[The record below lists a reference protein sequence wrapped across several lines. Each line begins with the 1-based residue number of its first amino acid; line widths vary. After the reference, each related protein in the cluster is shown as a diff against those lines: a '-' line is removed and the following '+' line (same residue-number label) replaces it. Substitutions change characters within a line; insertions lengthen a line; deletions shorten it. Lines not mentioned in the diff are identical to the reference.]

1 MLPTDL
7 GTKNSTAPVVVISI
21 LSIESSTVAATAF
34 GVLARAGWTRTR
46 LPVHLPHFLLDLAL
60 TLAAAA
66 VVVLAS
72 RRLRLPAIVG
82 LLLTGMLLGPSG
94 LALVAGGEEV
104 EVFAEIGVVALL
116 FTLGLEFSRDRVR
129 RVGRPF
135 LLAGPLQLFGTAA
148 LVAPLALLFGME
160 ARPAI
165 FLGFLIAL
173 SSTALVLRIYAQRR
187 ELEAPHGRIG
197 LGVLLFQDLML
208 APILAI
214 APLLAGLEG
223 GGPWEVAVRF
233 GTSAVLLAGVFLVAR
248 FVVPP
253 FLGRLIG
260 GQLQDI
266 FLLAAVA
273 TCLGLAL
280 LTAELG
286 FSAALGAFL
295 AGVLLAE
302 SDYSHQVAAE
312 MAPFRDVFTN
322 FFFVS
327 VGMLVDLEA
336 ALARLPVV
344 LALTVS
350 TAALKAVV
358 AGVASLAAGL
368 GSRAAITAGLGLAQ
382 IGEFSF
388 VLATVGRTQGLL
400 GDELYQVI
408 LATSMLTLL
417 LTPGLASLGSRL
429 GRRLGRRAPDA
440 ETELPVKENHVVLVG
455 YGLNGRHLGR
465 VLSEARIP
473 WVAVDLDRAKVR
485 DARRR
490 GEPLVLGDGS
500 RRGMLEHCHIETA
513 RVVVF
518 AIPDPWALRQGI
530 GLARQLHPGLF
541 VLARTRRVDE
551 IDELAAL
558 GADEVIAEELEASI
572 ELVTRV
578 LQRYHV
584 PRNVIDAEIRL
595 LRADRYE
602 MLRRSGPSGT
612 VTQTLLAAL
621 EQGTTEI
628 FRVEKGGPAAG
639 KTLAELD
646 LRRVTGASVIAVVR
660 DGAPRTNPP
669 PGLGLQVGDDLVL
682 VGGHAEIEAAFRL
695 LGGRGP

>member
-1 MLPTDL
+1 M
-7 GTKNSTAPVVVISI
+7 
-21 LSIESSTVAATAF
+21 
-34 GVLARAGWTRTR
+34 
-46 LPVHLPHFLLDLAL
+46 HLPHFLFDLAL

-66 VVVLAS
+66 VVVLIS

-82 LLLTGMLLGPSG
+82 LLLTGMLIGPSG

-104 EVFAEIGVVALL
+104 EAFAEIGVVALL
-116 FTLGLEFSRDRVR
+116 FTLGLEFSRERVR
-129 RVGRPF
+129 RIGRPF
-135 LLAGPLQLFGTAA
+135 LFAGPLQLFGTAA
-148 LVAPLALLFGME
+148 LVAPLAMVAGME

-165 FLGFLIAL
+165 FLGFLVAL
-173 SSTALVLRIYAQRR
+173 SSTALVLRLYSQRR
-187 ELEAPHGRIG
+187 ELETPHGRIA

-223 GGPWEVAVRF
+223 GGTLQVATRF
-233 GTSAVLLAGVFLVAR
+233 GLSAALLAGIFLVAR

-260 GQLQDI
+260 GRLQDI

-273 TCLGLAL
+273 TCLGAAL

-312 MAPFRDVFTN
+312 MTPFRDLFTN

-327 VGMLVDLEA
+327 VGMLVDLDA
-336 ALARLPVV
+336 ALAHLPAV
-344 LALTVS
+344 LLLTAGAV
-350 TAALKAVV
+350 ALKALI
-358 AGVASLAAGL
+358 AGTASLAAGL
-368 GSRAAITAGLGLAQ
+368 GSRAAVTAGLGLAQ

-388 VLATVGRTQGLL
+388 VLATVGRSQGLL
-400 GDELYQVI
+400 SDELYQVI

-417 LTPGLASLGSRL
+417 VTPGLAHLGARL
-429 GRRLGRRAPDA
+429 GRRLGRRPGRGLQPSEPSEIPMRVLED
-440 ETELPVKENHVVLVG
+440 HVVLVG
-455 YGLNGRHLGR
+455 YGLNGRHLCR
-465 VLSEARIP
+465 VLSAARVP
-473 WVAVDLDRAKVR
+473 WVAVELNRSKVR
-485 DARRR
+485 AAQRR
-490 GEPLVLGDGS
+490 GDPVVLGDGS
-500 RRGMLEHCHIETA
+500 RRAMLEYCRLDSA
-513 RVVVF
+513 RMVVF
-518 AIPDPWALRQGI
+518 GISDPWALRQGI
-530 GLARQLHPGLF
+530 THARQINPGLF

-558 GADEVIAEELEASI
+558 GADEVIAEELESSI

-584 PRNVIDAEIRL
+584 PRNVIDAEVRL
-595 LRADRYE
+595 LRADHYE
-602 MLRRSGPSGT
+602 MLRQTGTSGA

-628 FRVEKGGPAAG
+628 FRLEEGGPATA

-646 LRRVTGASVIAVVR
+646 LRRATGASVIAVVR
-660 DGAPRTNPP
+660 DGVPRSNPP
-669 PGLGLQVGDDLVL
+669 AALELRAGDDLVL

-695 LGGRGP
+695 LRGHGS